1 VRRNFLNRRP
11 ERSSSLPAQA
21 GRDTEGGR
29 RVLNGKKYFSIF
41 TITLQEYFTYRLNM
55 LMWRIRQI
63 FVFLIPFFIWKAV
76 LGGGG
81 EIYGYTFPGVMTYL
95 FGTTILRSLVM
106 GSRTVDLGWMINSGY
121 LTIPLMRPI
130 GMFRFLMTRDLADK
144 LFNLSF
150 ILIEIPLILI
160 VFHPLV
166 FLQTNIITLL
176 LAISSTLLA
185 ILMYFYINIIF
196 GAIGFW
202 SREVW
207 APRFLLMVIMEFAT
221 GAMFP
226 LDMLDAFWQKI
237 MLLTPFP
244 YLLYV
249 PLKIYLGQ
257 STSLIPQLIWVIIL
271 SLLTKMIWQKGILR
285 YEAEGR

>member
-1 VRRNFLNRRP
+1 M
-11 ERSSSLPAQA
+11 
-21 GRDTEGGR
+21 
-29 RVLNGKKYFSIF
+29 KKYFSIF
-41 TITLQEYFTYRLNM
+41 KITLQEYFTYRLNM

-63 FVFLIPFFIWKAV
+63 FVFLIPFFIWKSV

-81 EIYGYTFPGVMTYL
+81 EIYGYNFPAVMTYL

-106 GSRTVDLGWMINSGY
+106 GSRTVDLAWMINSGY

-130 GMFRFLMTRDLADK
+130 GMFRFFITRDAADK

-150 ILIEIPLILI
+150 IIFEIPLIYLI
-160 VFHPLV
+160 FHPPV
-166 FLQTNIITLL
+166 FLQSNPLQLLYTACSML
-176 LAISSTLLA
+176 LAIF
-185 ILMYFYINIIF
+185 IYFFINIIF

-202 SREVW
+202 SRDVW

-226 LDMLDAFWQKI
+226 LDMLSSFWQKI
-237 MLLTPFP
+237 MLATPFP

-257 STSLIPQLIWVIIL
+257 SVSLLPQILWVIIL
-271 SLLTKMIWQKGILR
+271 GVISKIVWQKGLLR

>member
-1 VRRNFLNRRP
+1 M
-11 ERSSSLPAQA
+11 
-21 GRDTEGGR
+21 
-29 RVLNGKKYFSIF
+29 KKYLSIF
-41 TITLQEYFTYRLNM
+41 TITLQEIFTYRLNM
-55 LMWRIRQI
+55 VMWRVRQV

-81 EIYGYTFPGVMTYL
+81 DIYGYSFAAIMTYL

-130 GMFRFLMTRDLADK
+130 NIFSFFFIRDLADK

-150 ILIEIPLILI
+150 MFLEIPLILLL
-160 VFHPLV
+160 FRPPV
-166 FLQTNIITLL
+166 FLQTNPLILL
-176 LAISSTLLA
+176 LAVISILLA
-185 ILMYFYINIIF
+185 ILIYFYINILF
-196 GAIGFW
+196 GSLAFW
-202 SREVW
+202 SRDVW

-226 LDMLDAFWQKI
+226 LDMLPLFWQKI
-237 MLLTPFP
+237 ALLTPFP

-249 PLKIYLGQ
+249 PLKIYLGTGLTILPHLLG
-257 STSLIPQLIWVIIL
+257 SVIWAVILAIL
-271 SLLTKMIWQKGILR
+271 ANLVWKKGIKS